1 LLLDLDATGSPFL
14 FSEAG
19 FADRGWLSL
28 FAKAAPDGRKKKTSV
43 VSAKIMALIGRR
55 LSQAEP
61 IRILGAVPKPQDFH
75 ASSRFIDAIKDQVG
89 P

>member
-1 LLLDLDATGSPFL
+1 VAS
-14 FSEAG
+14 
-19 FADRGWLSL
+19 SL
-28 FAKAAPDGRKKKTSV
+28 FAKAAPDGRKKKNFSLGEDHL
-43 VSAKIMALIGRR
+43 ALIGEGRG